1 MPAVVFPAALR
12 DVMMS
17 PKRWEEAAR
26 EAEVL
31 TDRLGKPIDPFI
43 RPVVSALRAH
53 GFPTTASCQ
62 GHLSRGHPYPWIEIS
77 PPQPTATDP
86 RAAQEEVRRFGILL
100 RAHLTTFLE
109 GFYSARPALRY
120 STRLGFHFFP
130 FGLFRLQSVG
140 AEVLPFERAEIRRAR
155 ITEYR
160 AEAASFGRYLRAE
173 L

>member
-1 MPAVVFPAALR
+1 
-12 DVMMS
+12 MMS
-17 PKRWEEAAR
+17 PKTWEDAVQ
-26 EAEVL
+26 EVEGL
-31 TDRLGKPIDPFI
+31 ADRLGKPIDPLI

-53 GFPTTASCQ
+53 GFPTTGSCQ
-62 GHLSRGHPYPWIEIS
+62 GHLSRGHPYPWIEIT

-86 RAAQEEVRRFGILL
+86 RAAQEEVRRSGILL

-109 GFYSARPALRY
+109 GFYSTRPASRH

-140 AEVLPFERAEIRRAR
+140 AEILPYERTEIRRAR

-160 AEAASFGRYLRAE
+160 AEAASFGQYLRAE